1 MPATVGGALFSSK
14 PNEAKRQA
22 AADSDSE
29 EDERIMNAAKAA
41 KVAKAP
47 EGDKSKK
54 QRKPDERTSLGK
66 AKAHAI
72 RSKEEER
79 AAERAMSS
87 SDDDDGPAPPKSKP
101 AVAAAVATITAAAS
115 AAAAKPK
122 PPADRKPAAPRA
134 NGKAKA
140 GAPAALSPETL
151 ALQAELTVLRDE
163 NERLAAEAAGL
174 KNYKARARLVAA
186 QTPGLGAAAWD
197 KMMAESAPAKQ
208 QPLARN
214 GAPVESSEDESE
226 GAKAKSGAA
235 APKGGKGPKKTIA
248 KKTKGPRQARNYY
261 ISAIW
266 SKMKALPGT
275 DADQLMRQGNLRW
288 KALSAEEA
296 EPYHAMARNDKK
308 RTLREKGTAPVSD
321 DEEVPEVDEPP
332 FPEIE
337 MPDAS
342 AASDEDAAPEAEA
355 DAEPKSMSIFAAA
368 AAGLDYP
375 GSAPP
380 EDPDSE

>member
-29 EDERIMNAAKAA
+29 DERIMHAAKAA

-47 EGDKSKK
+47 EGDKPKK

-66 AKAHAI
+66 AKAQAI
-72 RSKEEER
+72 RSKEAER
-79 AAERAMSS
+79 AEERAMSS
-87 SDDDDGPAPPKSKP
+87 SDDDDEPVARKP
-101 AVAAAVATITAAAS
+101 AVAAAVATITAAA

-208 QPLARN
+208 QHLARN

-226 GAKAKSGAA
+226 GAKAKPGAA
-235 APKGGKGPKKTIA
+235 APKGSKGPKKTIA

-308 RTLREKGTAPVSD
+308 RTLREKNLAYVSE
-321 DEEVPEVDEPP
+321 DEEVPEIDEPP

-337 MPDAS
+337 LPGAS
-342 AASDEDAAPEAEA
+342 GASDEDAAPG
-355 DAEPKSMSIFAAA
+355 AAA
-368 AAGLDYP
+368 AEDEAAAEEP
-375 GSAPP
+375 NAAVAPP

>member
-1 MPATVGGALFSSK
+1 MPTTVGGALFSSK

-22 AADSDSE
+22 TADSDS

-47 EGDKSKK
+47 EGDKPKK

-66 AKAHAI
+66 AKAQAI
-72 RSKEEER
+72 RSKEAER
-79 AAERAMSS
+79 AEERAMSS
-87 SDDDDGPAPPKSKP
+87 SDDDEPAPPKP

-122 PPADRKPAAPRA
+122 PSAERKPAAPRA

-140 GAPAALSPETL
+140 GGPAALSPETL

-163 NERLAAEAAGL
+163 NERLTAEAAGL

-197 KMMAESAPAKQ
+197 KMMAESAPSKQ
-208 QPLARN
+208 QPPARN
-214 GAPVESSEDESE
+214 GAPVESPPLSEDDSE
-226 GAKAKSGAA
+226 DPKAKSGAA
-235 APKGGKGPKKTIA
+235 APKGNKGPKKTIA

-296 EPYHAMARNDKK
+296 KPYHAMARNDKK
-308 RTLREKGTAPVSD
+308 RTLREKNLAYVSD

-342 AASDEDAAPEAEA
+342 AGASAGASDDDAAPE
-355 DAEPKSMSIFAAA
+355 AAA
-368 AAGLDYP
+368 AAGLDYAA
-375 GSAPP
+375 APP

>member
-14 PNEAKRQA
+14 PNDAKRQA
-22 AADSDSE
+22 TADSDS

-47 EGDKSKK
+47 EGDKPKK
-54 QRKPDERTSLGK
+54 PRKPDERTSLGK
-66 AKAHAI
+66 AKAQAI
-72 RSKEEER
+72 RSKEAER
-79 AAERAMSS
+79 AEERAMSS
-87 SDDDDGPAPPKSKP
+87 SDDDDDPAPPKP

-122 PPADRKPAAPRA
+122 PPAERKPAAPRA

-140 GAPAALSPETL
+140 GAPAPWSPWTL

-186 QTPGLGAAAWD
+186 QTPGLGVAAWD
-197 KMMAESAPAKQ
+197 KMMAESAPSKQ
-208 QPLARN
+208 QPPARS
-214 GAPVESSEDESE
+214 GAPVESPPLSDDDSEDP
-226 GAKAKSGAA
+226 KAKSGAA
-235 APKGGKGPKKTIA
+235 APKGNKGPKKTIA

-296 EPYHAMARNDKK
+296 KPYHVMARNDKK
-308 RTLREKGTAPVSD
+308 RTLREKNLAYVSD

-342 AASDEDAAPEAEA
+342 AGASDEDAAPEAEA
-355 DAEPKSMSIFAAA
+355 AA
-368 AAGLDYP
+368 AAGLDYAA
-375 GSAPP
+375 APP

>member
-14 PNEAKRQA
+14 PNEAKRPVA
-22 AADSDSE
+22 PDSDS

-47 EGDKSKK
+47 EGEKPKK

-72 RSKEEER
+72 RSKEDER

-87 SDDDDGPAPPKSKP
+87 SDDDEPAPPFSRT
-101 AVAAAVATITAAAS
+101 VAAAVATITAAAS

-122 PPADRKPAAPRA
+122 PPAERKPAAPRA

-140 GAPAALSPETL
+140 GGPAALSPETL

-163 NERLAAEAAGL
+163 NERLTAEAAGL

-208 QPLARN
+208 QQLARN

-266 SKMKALPGT
+266 STMKALPGT

-296 EPYHAMARNDKK
+296 APYHAMARNDKK
-308 RTLREKGTAPVSD
+308 RTLREKNLAYVSD